1 MELRRK
7 FLISLSLEKDLFA
20 VATVTN
26 TIICIMYASGSQIV
40 RRDALVRRLKS
51 RRASHS
57 HSVRN
62 YSLISKEQKIL
73 MQKPQF
79 CNFKQT

>member
-1 MELRRK
+1 M
-7 FLISLSLEKDLFA
+7 S
-20 VATVTN
+20 
-26 TIICIMYASGSQIV
+26 YASGSQTV